1 MFGFEERRQRW
12 EQDIRNR
19 QRNIVFPDTLLN
31 EARGFRN
38 VLSGSTRLT
47 VVHRFCLIVLGVP
60 SCIGGAFVL
69 RTEIDALRS
78 LEGWLPTT
86 IGIALGM
93 LGGLVSLL
101 SFYLG
106 LRLVIRAV
114 QPSPPAPTLEK
125 PPRPQPV
132 PGIIRRRFSQR
143 PGHRPRRNSLG

>member
-38 VLSGSTRLT
+38 VLSGNARLT
-47 VVHRFCLIVLGVP
+47 LIHRFCLIVLGVP
-60 SCIGGAFVL
+60 SCIGGAFL
-69 RTEIDALRS
+69 IRTEIDALRS
-78 LEGWLPTT
+78 LEGWMAIT
-86 IGIALGM
+86 IGIAIAM
-93 LGGLVSLL
+93 IGGLIPLI

-106 LRLVIRAV
+106 LRMLIRAV
-114 QPSPPAPTLEK
+114 QPSSPTPAVET
-125 PPRPQPV
+125 PRLPPV

-143 PGHRPRRNSLG
+143 PGQRPRRN